1 MYGIAV
7 LPNRGKAYFRRPAL
21 AYNKTQFVAFF
32 TAVELAVKGD
42 GYGKAVAANAVI
54 GEFHKQIV
62 VVIVLGFDKDK
73 AVIKVGKCLVPYAS
87 AHHFYQESLIIH
99 PVVCYTIPMPKAN
112 EPHDLYDLAF
122 KRLMHL
128 SSTAVVSFINGIF
141 DAKHPVTSTV
151 EYASTEDV
159 SGKLQRTHKDM
170 VIVINNDRYILEMQ
184 RHDDKMMAHRIFIYS
199 YNDALMT
206 KSTDKHGIITLDF
219 PHAVVIYLENTGR
232 THETL
237 RLRFPDQTE
246 HTFTVPVF
254 NLLDHTIADL
264 ERHNL
269 QLLLPFY
276 VLKLHERVKQAKTG
290 DERRLITPELI
301 ALIKE
306 IETATDAAITKG
318 SLHLDDTRIIIEL
331 LDRVY
336 NHLYKPY
343 NELQEAN
350 KLAEQVL
357 VLRTDKIVREARLR
371 EERIK
376 REAEQVLALRMDK
389 VVREAERIKREAELH
404 AREAEV
410 RLQEAEQEKQGIA
423 DNLRKLGL
431 TDEQIQSVMNVQL
444 K

>member
-1 MYGIAV
+1 
-7 LPNRGKAYFRRPAL
+7 
-21 AYNKTQFVAFF
+21 
-32 TAVELAVKGD
+32 
-42 GYGKAVAANAVI
+42 
-54 GEFHKQIV
+54 
-62 VVIVLGFDKDK
+62 
-73 AVIKVGKCLVPYAS
+73 
-87 AHHFYQESLIIH
+87 
-99 PVVCYTIPMPKAN
+99 MPKAN

-151 EYASTEDV
+151 VYASTEDV
-159 SGKLQRTHKDM
+159 GDKLQKTHKDM

-206 KSTDKHGIITLDF
+206 KSADKHGIMALDF

-232 THETL
+232 TNETL

-246 HTFTVPVF
+246 QTFTVPIF
-254 NLLDHTIADL
+254 NLLDHTIAEL

-276 VLKLHERVKQAKTG
+276 VLKLHDRVKEAKTSG
-290 DERRLITPELI
+290 ERSLITPALI

-306 IETATDAAITKG
+306 IETATDTAITKG

-336 NHLYKPY
+336 NHLYKSY

-350 KLAEQVL
+350 KLAEQLL
-357 VLRTDKIVREARLR
+357 VLRTDKIARKAELRVRKAELRADKIVREAELR

-376 REAEQVLALRMDK
+376 RKAEQ
-389 VVREAERIKREAELH
+389 REKL
-404 AREAEV
+404 
-410 RLQEAEQEKQGIA
+410 EKQGIA

-431 TDEQIQSVMNVQL
+431 TDEQIQSAMTVQL